1 MLTDFHTHI
10 FPDKMADKTIKL
22 LESNIKE
29 EYRPHKAE
37 LRGTLDAL
45 KQSMR
50 ENNVDISLVLPIATN
65 VKQSTTI
72 NNFAASIN
80 GIDGIY
86 SLGSLH
92 PMQSDWES
100 VLYDIKEK
108 GLKGIKLHPEYQQF
122 YIDSKESIQIL
133 KKCEELDL
141 ITVLHSGKDIG
152 IRLFTVLPK
161 GFLTFL
167 TTLKATKSLPHIWAA
182 GSYGTMSKNTL
193 SAHLYIST
201 QPLRLTLSQMN
212 SFYA

>member
-10 FPDKMADKTIKL
+10 FPDKIADKTIKL

-50 ENNVDISLVLPIATN
+50 ENNVDISLVLPNCHERKAIN
-65 VKQSTTI
+65 TI

-122 YIDSKESIQIL
+122 YIDSKESY
-133 KKCEELDL
+133 K
-141 ITVLHSGKDIG
+141 
-152 IRLFTVLPK
+152 F
-161 GFLTFL
+161 
-167 TTLKATKSLPHIWAA
+167 
-182 GSYGTMSKNTL
+182 
-193 SAHLYIST
+193 
-201 QPLRLTLSQMN
+201 
-212 SFYA
+212 

>member
-133 KKCEELDL
+133 KKCEELEPYF
-141 ITVLHSGKDIG
+141 
-152 IRLFTVLPK
+152 IRAK
-161 GFLTFL
+161 
-167 TTLKATKSLPHIWAA
+167 I
-182 GSYGTMSKNTL
+182 
-193 SAHLYIST
+193 
-201 QPLRLTLSQMN
+201 
-212 SFYA
+212 

>member
-1 MLTDFHTHI
+1 MNLQICISACVTAMKSTS
-10 FPDKMADKTIKL
+10 PL
-22 LESNIKE
+22 
-29 EYRPHKAE
+29 KAE

-45 KQSMR
+45 KQSLR

-108 GLKGIKLHPEYQQF
+108 GLDKRKQL
-122 YIDSKESIQIL
+122 
-133 KKCEELDL
+133 
-141 ITVLHSGKDIG
+141 
-152 IRLFTVLPK
+152 
-161 GFLTFL
+161 
-167 TTLKATKSLPHIWAA
+167 
-182 GSYGTMSKNTL
+182 
-193 SAHLYIST
+193 
-201 QPLRLTLSQMN
+201 
-212 SFYA
+212 

>member
-10 FPDKMADKTIKL
+10 FPDKIADKTIKL

-133 KKCEELDL
+133 KKSEELDL

-152 IRLFTVLPK
+152 IDPPVHCTPERLSHVLDYVK
-161 GFLTFL
+161 GD
-167 TTLKATKSLPHIWAA
+167 KIVAA
-182 GSYGTMSKNTL
+182 HLGYGTMSKNTL
-193 SAHLYIST
+193 SAHRYIST

>member
-10 FPDKMADKTIKL
+10 FPDKIADKTIKL
-22 LESNIKE
+22 LESNIRE

-45 KQSMR
+45 KQSMH

-92 PMQSDWES
+92 PMQSDCMTS
-100 VLYDIKEK
+100 KKK
-108 GLKGIKLHPEYQQF
+108 GLKVSSYTPNI
-122 YIDSKESIQIL
+122 SN
-133 KKCEELDL
+133 
-141 ITVLHSGKDIG
+141 
-152 IRLFTVLPK
+152 FTS
-161 GFLTFL
+161 T
-167 TTLKATKSLPHIWAA
+167 A
-182 GSYGTMSKNTL
+182 KNQ
-193 SAHLYIST
+193 YK
-201 QPLRLTLSQMN
+201 
-212 SFYA
+212 F

>member
-10 FPDKMADKTIKL
+10 FPDKIADKTIKL

-108 GLKGIKLHPEYQQF
+108 GLKVSSYTPNI
-122 YIDSKESIQIL
+122 SN
-133 KKCEELDL
+133 
-141 ITVLHSGKDIG
+141 
-152 IRLFTVLPK
+152 FTS
-161 GFLTFL
+161 T
-167 TTLKATKSLPHIWAA
+167 A
-182 GSYGTMSKNTL
+182 KNQ
-193 SAHLYIST
+193 YK
-201 QPLRLTLSQMN
+201 
-212 SFYA
+212 F

>member
-10 FPDKMADKTIKL
+10 FPDKIADKTIKL

-92 PMQSDWES
+92 PSNRIGKVFYMTS
-100 VLYDIKEK
+100 KKK
-108 GLKGIKLHPEYQQF
+108 GLKVSSYTPNI
-122 YIDSKESIQIL
+122 SN
-133 KKCEELDL
+133 
-141 ITVLHSGKDIG
+141 
-152 IRLFTVLPK
+152 FTS
-161 GFLTFL
+161 T
-167 TTLKATKSLPHIWAA
+167 A
-182 GSYGTMSKNTL
+182 KNQ
-193 SAHLYIST
+193 YK
-201 QPLRLTLSQMN
+201 
-212 SFYA
+212 F

>member
-10 FPDKMADKTIKL
+10 FPDKIADKTIKL

-92 PMQSDWES
+92 PMQSDWELS
-100 VLYDIKEK
+100 
-108 GLKGIKLHPEYQQF
+108 
-122 YIDSKESIQIL
+122 
-133 KKCEELDL
+133 L
-141 ITVLHSGKDIG
+141 I
-152 IRLFTVLPK
+152 
-161 GFLTFL
+161 
-167 TTLKATKSLPHIWAA
+167 HI
-182 GSYGTMSKNTL
+182 
-193 SAHLYIST
+193 
-201 QPLRLTLSQMN
+201 
-212 SFYA
+212 